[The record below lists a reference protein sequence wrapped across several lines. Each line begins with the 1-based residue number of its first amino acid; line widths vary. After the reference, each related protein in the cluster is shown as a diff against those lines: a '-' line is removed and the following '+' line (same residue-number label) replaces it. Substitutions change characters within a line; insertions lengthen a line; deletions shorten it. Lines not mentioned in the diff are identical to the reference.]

1 MIVKVKQMK
10 KHSLKFISLF
20 TAIFLWTY
28 VQNSETVKF
37 EKTVALEF
45 SLPSD
50 MVFAEAPIQEVVFLI
65 EGPRA
70 FVRNVSEREDK
81 LLIDLNRAGARK
93 QQNFS
98 IDIVPTQ
105 LSLPFG
111 MVVER
116 VLPRKINIKLEK
128 KATKIVPV
136 KTRYIGALPDGLSLT
151 RTEVSPK
158 EIEIWGP
165 QTVIKKVKEITT
177 APIDMESLI
186 GGTSISLDLVNRDER
201 VVYEVMQAPKLNYQL
216 KASKA
221 NLVLRDLP
229 IRYLTQ
235 NKKARANTATATVRL
250 LVPESM
256 RERGSAAVL
265 PAIQVWAD
273 VPSQSEGRVEA
284 NLRAI
289 LPPGVHLVDISPRS
303 IIVNLE

>member
-1 MIVKVKQMK
+1 MRVKVKLLK
-10 KHSLKFISLF
+10 KHSVKVISLF
-20 TAIFLWTY
+20 TAIFLWMY

-37 EKTVALEF
+37 EKTVVLDY
-45 SLPSD
+45 SLPAD
-50 MVFAEAPIQEVVFLI
+50 MVFAETPASEVVFMI

-70 FVRNVSEREDK
+70 FVRNVAEREDR

-93 QQNFS
+93 QKSFS

-116 VLPRKINIKLEK
+116 VLPRKVMIKLEQ
-128 KATKIVPV
+128 KATKTISIKP
-136 KTRYIGALPDGLSLT
+136 RFIGSLPAGLKMNRL
-151 RTEVSPK
+151 EVTPK

-165 QTVIKKVKEITT
+165 QSLIRKIKEVSTS
-177 APIDMESLI
+177 PIDMETLI
-186 GGTSISLDLVNRDER
+186 GATSVALDLVSRDER
-201 VVYEVMQAPKLNYQL
+201 IVYEVLQPPRLNYQL
-216 KASKA
+216 KAEKA

-235 NKKARANTATATVRL
+235 NKKARANTATATIRL

-256 RERGSAAVL
+256 KERNNIANS
-265 PAIQVWAD
+265 IQIWAD
-273 VPSQSEGRVEA
+273 IPSQVEQGQVEA
-284 NLRAI
+284 KVRAI
-289 LPPGVHLVDISPRS
+289 LPAGIHLVDISPRS

>member
-1 MIVKVKQMK
+1 MRMKVRQMR

-20 TAIFLWTY
+20 TAIFLWMY

-37 EKTVALEF
+37 EKTVALDF

-50 MVFAEAPIQEVVFLI
+50 MVFAETPVQEVIFMI

-70 FVRNVSEREDK
+70 FVRNVSEREDR
-81 LLIDLNRAGARK
+81 LLIDLNRGGARK
-93 QQNFS
+93 QQNFG

-128 KATKIVPV
+128 KALKKVPI
-136 KTRYIGALPDGLSLT
+136 KPRFIGSFPEGLSFV
-151 RTEVSPK
+151 RTEIQPK

-165 QTVIKKVKEITT
+165 QSLIKNIKEVTT
-177 APIDMESLI
+177 TPIDREALI
-186 GGTSISLDLVNRDER
+186 GATSINVELIQRDER
-201 VVYEVMQAPKLNYQL
+201 IVYEVLQPPKLNYQL
-216 KASKA
+216 KASKS
-221 NLVLRDLP
+221 NVVLRDLP

-235 NKKARANTATATVRL
+235 NKKARANTGTATVRL

-256 RERGSAAVL
+256 KERGNLALAPSV
-265 PAIQVWAD
+265 QVWAD
-273 VPSQSEGRVEA
+273 IPGQSQGQVEA
-284 NLRAI
+284 SLRAI

>member
-1 MIVKVKQMK
+1 MRMKVKKMR
-10 KHSLKFISLF
+10 KHSIKFISLF
-20 TAIFLWTY
+20 TALFLWMY

-37 EKTVALEF
+37 EKTVGLEF
-45 SLPSD
+45 ILPSD
-50 MVFAEAPIQEVVFLI
+50 MVFAETPVQEVVFMI

-81 LLIDLNRAGARK
+81 LLIDLNKAGAKK
-93 QQNFS
+93 QQSFG

-128 KATKIVPV
+128 KARKTVPLKPRFV
-136 KTRYIGALPDGLSLT
+136 GNLPEGLSIS
-151 RTEVSPK
+151 RSEMSPK

-165 QTVIKKVKEITT
+165 QSLVKNIKEIST
-177 APIDMESLI
+177 APIDKETLI
-186 GGTSISLDLVNRDER
+186 GGNSMNVELIQRDDR
-201 VVYEVMQAPKLNYQL
+201 VVYEIYQPPKLNYQL
-216 KASKA
+216 KATKA
-221 NLVLRDLP
+221 NLILRDLP

-235 NKKARANTATATVRL
+235 NKKAKANTSTATIRL

-256 RERGSAAVL
+256 IERGNAAISSS
-265 PAIQVWAD
+265 IQVWAD
-273 VPSQSEGRVEA
+273 IPTQTEGRVEA

-303 IIVNLE
+303 IIVNLD

>member
-1 MIVKVKQMK
+1 MR
-10 KHSLKFISLF
+10 KHSIKFISLF
-20 TAIFLWTY
+20 TALFLWMY

-45 SLPSD
+45 ILPSD
-50 MVFAEAPIQEVVFLI
+50 MVFAETPVQEVVFMI

-81 LLIDLNRAGARK
+81 LLIDLNKAGAKK
-93 QQNFS
+93 QQSFG

-128 KATKIVPV
+128 KARKTVPL
-136 KTRYIGALPDGLSLT
+136 KPRFIGNLPEGLSIS
-151 RTEVSPK
+151 RSEMSPK

-165 QTVIKKVKEITT
+165 QSLVKNIKEITT
-177 APIDMESLI
+177 APIDKETLI
-186 GGTSISLDLVNRDER
+186 GGNSMNVELIQRDER
-201 VVYEVMQAPKLNYQL
+201 VVFEIYQPPKLNYQL
-216 KASKA
+216 KATKA
-221 NLVLRDLP
+221 NLILRDLP

-235 NKKARANTATATVRL
+235 NKKAKANTSTATIRL

-256 RERGSAAVL
+256 IERGNAAISSS
-265 PAIQVWAD
+265 IQVWAD
-273 VPSQSEGRVEA
+273 IPTQSEGRVEA

-289 LPPGVHLVDISPRS
+289 LPPGIHLVDISPRS
-303 IIVNLE
+303 IIVNLD

>member
-1 MIVKVKQMK
+1 MIVKVKQMR
-10 KHSLKFISLF
+10 KHSLKFISFF
-20 TAIFLWTY
+20 TAVFLWTY

-45 SLPSD
+45 VLPSD
-50 MVFAEAPIQEVVFLI
+50 MVFAETPVGEVVFMI

-81 LLIDLNRAGARK
+81 LLIDLNRSGVRK

-128 KATKIVPV
+128 KATKIVPI
-136 KTRYIGALPDGLSLT
+136 KARYIGSLPDGLTLT
-151 RTEVSPK
+151 RAELTPK
-158 EIEIWGP
+158 EVEVWGP
-165 QTVIKKVKEITT
+165 QTQIKKIKEIST

-186 GGTSISLDLVNRDER
+186 GGNSINLDLVNRDER
-201 VVYEVMQAPKLNYQL
+201 IFYELLQPPKLNYQL
-216 KASKA
+216 KASKS

-235 NKKARANTATATVRL
+235 NKKARANIATATVRL

-256 RERGSAAVL
+256 KERGANAVL
-265 PAIQVWAD
+265 PSIQVWAD
-273 VPSQSEGRVEA
+273 VPSQTEGRVEA
-284 NLRAI
+284 SLRAI

>member
-1 MIVKVKQMK
+1 MR
-10 KHSLKFISLF
+10 KHSIKFISLF
-20 TAIFLWTY
+20 TAIFLWMY

-37 EKTVALEF
+37 EKTVTLEF
-45 SLPSD
+45 QLPSD
-50 MVFAEAPIQEVVFLI
+50 MVFAETPVQEVVFMI

-81 LLIDLNRAGARK
+81 LLIDLNKAGARK
-93 QQNFS
+93 QQSFG

-128 KATKIVPV
+128 KMTKTVPLKPRFV
-136 KTRYIGALPDGLSLT
+136 GNLPEGLTLSRSELT
-151 RTEVSPK
+151 PK

-165 QTVIKKVKEITT
+165 QSLVKKIKEVTT
-177 APIDMESLI
+177 APIDKEALI
-186 GGTSISLDLVNRDER
+186 GGNSMNVDLVNRDER
-201 VVYEVMQAPKLNYQL
+201 VVYEIYQPPKLNYQL
-216 KASKA
+216 KATKA
-221 NLVLRDLP
+221 NLILRDLP

-235 NKKARANTATATVRL
+235 NKKAKANTDTATIRL

-256 RERGSAAVL
+256 IERGNAAISS
-265 PAIQVWAD
+265 AIQVWAD
-273 VPSQSEGRVEA
+273 IPSQSQGRIEA

-289 LPPGVHLVDISPRS
+289 LPPGIHLVDISPRS
-303 IIVNLE
+303 IIVNLD